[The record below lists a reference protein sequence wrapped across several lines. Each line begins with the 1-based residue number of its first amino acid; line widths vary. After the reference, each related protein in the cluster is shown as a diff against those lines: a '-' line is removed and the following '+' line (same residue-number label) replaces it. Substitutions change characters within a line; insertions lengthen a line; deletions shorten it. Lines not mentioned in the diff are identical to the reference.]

1 VLPTTNIYAINL
13 GEAEF
18 TATSLQY
25 LLDFLPSTTITQI
38 YLHHHPHPQLLRR
51 IHLSVNS
58 NRPKVEALYA
68 SRGIIPAEWA
78 LISRKAATNITFTTD
93 YVSSQSTTSTDH
105 LDPHPPPSQDY
116 DIAPASLVIS
126 PAAPVQYDPN
136 WNRYPR
142 NQRPPAA
149 KITLPISSSSSSRN
163 LQFRRSHNQVF
174 PSQQLWSQE
183 GYARAA
189 VPASTRKRKLSEPQE
204 DATSNA
210 PLVISPT
217 ALSVMSLSDV
227 PRDQIAQE
235 HISRIDSPTC
245 LRRVRLRSSTA
256 FFDLA
261 VFRTIFSSRN
271 FPIPQDPSGLPLDFC
286 LLSSRSCSFSFSFNF
301 DAATTSTA
309 TTLPYDK
316 HIVDS

>member
-1 VLPTTNIYAINL
+1 L

-18 TATSLQY
+18 TATSLQF
-25 LLDFLPSTTITQI
+25 LLDFLPSTNITQI

-51 IHLSVNS
+51 IHLGVDR

-78 LISRKAATNITFTTD
+78 LISKKAATNIIFTTD

-116 DIAPASLVIS
+116 DIAPASLVLS

-136 WNRYPR
+136 WNRHPR
-142 NQRPPAA
+142 NRLPPPAE
-149 KITLPISSSSSSRN
+149 IILPISSSSSSRN
-163 LQFRRSHNQVF
+163 LQFRRSHNHVF
-174 PSQQLWSQE
+174 PSQQLWSHE
-183 GYARAA
+183 GTARAA
-189 VPASTRKRKLSEPQE
+189 VQVSTRKRKPDKEPRE
-204 DATSNA
+204 DATSNT
-210 PLVISPT
+210 PFVISPPV
-217 ALSVMSLSDV
+217 LSAMSLSDV
-227 PRDQIAQE
+227 SRDQIAQE
-235 HISRIDSPTC
+235 PISRIDSPTC
-245 LRRVRLRSSTA
+245 LRRVRLRTSTA

-261 VFRTIFSSRN
+261 VFRTIFSSRI
-271 FPIPQDPSGLPLDFC
+271 FPIPQDPSGSSPDFC
-286 LLSSRSCSFSFSFNF
+286 LLNSSSSFSFSFNC